1 MGRKLNALLARR
13 FKTSKLKTAVNLAI
27 SRLAILKN
35 NRHAR
40 YTIAH
45 SDLIQLL
52 RLNHHHQ
59 ALLRVEQVIKDK
71 NMLAVYD
78 MIHDYCHLLKQK
90 ASLIEQAN
98 YCPEELKEAVSSLLY
113 AAPRC
118 GEFPELKEIRAI
130 LTARFGKEVTDGA
143 TDSRHNSGV
152 CQKMIQK
159 LSSKEVSLENRTMML
174 TEIAKEDGIIL
185 QLDATV
191 LPETVEKVSSLSE
204 SVSFYSMKSNLDMSD
219 SSPRCDSESDDD
231 EIIEEEEEEGERS
244 AYDMKAEEYGDL
256 YSDDYSDDDNIKS
269 FEKMDF
275 DASKY
280 KIEKEETGFPSRTV
294 YFSSYKQ
301 FPFRHRVEDA
311 LCATTGS

>member
-1 MGRKLNALLARR
+1 MLL
-13 FKTSKLKTAVNLAI
+13 
-27 SRLAILKN
+27 
-35 NRHAR
+35 
-40 YTIAH
+40 
-45 SDLIQLL
+45 
-52 RLNHHHQ
+52 
-59 ALLRVEQVIKDK
+59 
-71 NMLAVYD
+71 VYD

-90 ASLIEQAN
+90 ASLIEQAKYVLFSN
-98 YCPEELKEAVSSLLY
+98 FHVRMNDRMKIDICLIVFFINSFHSYCPEELKEAVSSLLY

-143 TDSRHNSGV
+143 TESRNNSGV

-159 LSSKEVSLENRTMML
+159 LSSKELSLENRTMML
-174 TEIAKEDGIIL
+174 AEIAKEDGIVL
-185 QLDATV
+185 QLDATI

-204 SVSFYSMKSNLDMSD
+204 SVSYYSMKSNLDMSD

-231 EIIEEEEEEGERS
+231 EIIEEEEGERL
-244 AYDMKAEEYGDL
+244 AYDMKAEEFEDL

-275 DASKY
+275 DASRY

-301 FPFRHRVEDA
+301 FPFRHRVEDE